1 MNVQIEAP
9 FTISDP
15 MQELI
20 EEKVNKLTTYYDR
33 ITTAKIYLKD
43 EIQRSHHK
51 GERTVEMRVEVPGTS
66 LFAEDS
72 AETFEQAIVGAA
84 NKLGRQVR
92 DFKEK
97 LKEHH

>member
-9 FTISDP
+9 FTVSDP
-15 MQELI
+15 MQKLI
-20 EEKVNKLTTYYDR
+20 EEKIDKLTTYYDR
-33 ITTAKIYLKD
+33 ITTAKVYLKD
-43 EIQRSHHK
+43 EIQRVHHK
-51 GERTVEMRVEVPGTS
+51 DVRTVEMRVEVPGTS

-72 AETFEQAIVGAA
+72 AETFEKAIAGAA

-92 DFKEK
+92 DFKNK

>member
-15 MQELI
+15 MQKLI

-43 EIQRSHHK
+43 EIQRTHHK
-51 GERTVEMRVEVPGTS
+51 DERTVEMRVEVPGTS

-72 AETFEQAIVGAA
+72 AETFEKAIAGAA

-97 LKEHH
+97 LNEHH